1 MKSIIDGVLLMKIME
16 LREEVEEASLD
27 EELRPLLQ
35 SCEESIRELCKGIDN
50 SFGAERIEEARLL
63 TAKLQYW
70 KRIEETIVDK
80 MSSKT

>member
-1 MKSIIDGVLLMKIME
+1 MKSIIDSSLLMKIME

-35 SCEESIRELCKGIDN
+35 SCEESIRELCEGIDD
-50 SFGAERIEEARLL
+50 SFRAERIEDAKLL

-70 KRIEETIVDK
+70 KRIEDRIIDK
-80 MSSKT
+80 ISSKT